1 MITNKNYIIRLSNYR
16 NALKRF
22 KKLGFIK
29 VFSDN
34 LADAVGVTSS
44 QVRKDFSL
52 FGITG
57 NKKGGY
63 QVDELTKKID
73 SLLGKDRVQSVVLV
87 GAGKIGKALI
97 NYKAFE
103 PEGIRIVAA
112 FDIDEKEINRKT
124 PIPVLPLDEVTSY
137 IKKNKIE
144 IGIIA
149 VPESS
154 AQAVLDMII
163 EAGVK
168 GVLNFAPI
176 HLRGKEDTII
186 NNANLRLELE
196 NVIYFVN
203 ALGKTKRKR

>member
-1 MITNKNYIIRLSNYR
+1 MITNKNYIVRLSNYR
-16 NALKRF
+16 NALKRLH
-22 KKLGFIK
+22 KLGFIR

-34 LADAVGVTSS
+34 LADAVGVSSS

-63 QVDELTKKID
+63 HLDELSKKLD
-73 SLLGKDRVQSVVLV
+73 SLLGKDKVQKVVLV
-87 GAGKIGKALI
+87 GAGKIGEALI

-112 FDIDEKEINRKT
+112 FDADEKKVNRKAE
-124 PIPVLPLDEVTSY
+124 IPVLPIDKLKDY
-137 IKKNKIE
+137 IRKNKIE
-144 IGIIA
+144 IAIIA
-149 VPESS
+149 VPENA
-154 AQAVLDMII
+154 AQQVLDEMI
-163 EAGVK
+163 EAGIK

-186 NNANLRLELE
+186 NSANLRLELE

-203 ALGKTKRKR
+203 ALDKTKKKK

>member
-1 MITNKNYIIRLSNYR
+1 MIANKNYVIRLSNYR

-22 KKLGFIK
+22 KKLGFIR

-34 LADAVGVTSS
+34 LADAGGVTSS

-124 PIPVLPLDEVTSY
+124 PTPVLPLDELTSY

-144 IGIIA
+144 IDRKILSQLIEKNPQ
-149 VPESS
+149 VFKK
-154 AQAVLDMII
+154 II
-163 EAGVK
+163 EKVK
-168 GVLNFAPI
+168 
-176 HLRGKEDTII
+176 
-186 NNANLRLELE
+186 
-196 NVIYFVN
+196 
-203 ALGKTKRKR
+203 

>member
-1 MITNKNYIIRLSNYR
+1 MIANKNYVIRLSNYR

>member
-1 MITNKNYIIRLSNYR
+1 MIANKNYIVRLSNYR
-16 NALKRF
+16 NVLKRF
-22 KKLGFIK
+22 KKLGFIR

-63 QVDELTKKID
+63 QVEELTKKID
-73 SLLGKDRVQSVVLV
+73 SLLGKDRVQPVVLI
-87 GAGKIGKALI
+87 GAGKIGEALI

-112 FDIDEKEINRKT
+112 FDVDEKKVNPKA
-124 PIPVLPLDEVTSY
+124 PIPVLPLNELASY
-137 IKKNKIE
+137 IKKNRIE

-149 VPESS
+149 VPENS
-154 AQAVLDMII
+154 AQQVMDEMV
-163 EAGVK
+163 EAGIR

-176 HLRGKEDTII
+176 HLRGKEDTVI

-203 ALGKTKRKR
+203 ALGKTKKKR

>member
-1 MITNKNYIIRLSNYR
+1 MIANKNYVIRLSNYR

-34 LADAVGVTSS
+34 LADAVGVSSS

-124 PIPVLPLDEVTSY
+124 PIPVLPLDDLEVY

-149 VPESS
+149 VPENV
-154 AQAVLDMII
+154 AQSVMDTMI
-163 EAGVK
+163 EAGIK

-176 HLRGKEDTII
+176 HLRGNDDTVI

>member
-1 MITNKNYIIRLSNYR
+1 MIANKNYIIRLSNYR

-22 KKLGFIK
+22 KKLGFIR

-63 QVDELTKKID
+63 QIEDLTKKLD
-73 SLLGKDRVQSVVLV
+73 SLLGKDRIQPVVLI
-87 GAGKIGKALI
+87 GAGKIGEALI

-112 FDIDEKEINRKT
+112 FDVDEKKINRKA
-124 PIPVLPLDEVTSY
+124 PIPVLSLDELKEY

-149 VPESS
+149 VPESV
-154 AQAVLDMII
+154 AQQVMDEMV
-163 EAGVK
+163 EAGIK

-176 HLRGKEDTII
+176 HLRGKEETVI

-203 ALGKTKRKR
+203 ALGKTKRKK